1 MMLPGT
7 HALTIAIAVACI
19 AMASPARPQS
29 HRQSPAPEIEEG
41 RVWPNLTSH
50 GKRSADNALNLL
62 AATPQKAAFL
72 LKCGATSGTDFPLRR
87 TG

>member
-7 HALTIAIAVACI
+7 HALAIAIAVACI

-41 RVWPNLTSH
+41 RAWLE
-50 GKRSADNALNLL
+50 R
-62 AATPQKAAFL
+62 KAAERERAFQL
-72 LKCGATSGTDFPLRR
+72 QQAEERQERRLDTDRHPEREARPGWLR
-87 TG
+87 